1 LRVESCKTQN
11 PSILKLIEMSK
22 SLVAIDKTCNFHMDP
37 QSYRCNVCRHN
48 KMATINCFIYKG
60 SEVNE
65 REATCCPKTS
75 TDATL
80 PQSFEPSVYKYA
92 VSNFGKYSDRK
103 RPTVA
108 PLFIQKLGS
117 KSSGCVH
124 CLF

>member
-1 LRVESCKTQN
+1 MNFKAR
-11 PSILKLIEMSK
+11 SIALASALKIE
-22 SLVAIDKTCNFHMDP
+22 LADGN
-37 QSYRCNVCRHN
+37 R
-48 KMATINCFIYKG
+48 
-60 SEVNE
+60 

-117 KSSGCVH
+117 KSSGCV
-124 CLF
+124 